1 MKVGFHVNKPLMPG
15 DYILNVKASD
25 ERFVIKDVI
34 FNDPATIVFWA
45 NGDKTVVKCHNED
58 FDPEKGLAMAISKR
72 ALGDEDNYYKQF
84 RKWLPESEEL
94 DEDEVE
100 LDIPPEDTGKRNLF
114 DSMWNEFK
122 NNLKETFG
130 EGKNHEQPTE

>member
-1 MKVGFHVNKPLMPG
+1 MRVGFHVSKPLMPG

-45 NGDKTVVKCHNED
+45 DGDKTVVKCHNED

-72 ALGDEDNYYKQF
+72 ALGDEGNYYKQF
-84 RKWLPESEEL
+84 RKWLPEPEDSL
-94 DEDEVE
+94 DDNFNFDLPEDE
-100 LDIPPEDTGKRNLF
+100 
-114 DSMWNEFK
+114 
-122 NNLKETFG
+122 
-130 EGKNHEQPTE
+130 EGKKHEQPTE